1 MAYLSTIIW
10 LECMVGVWMGEVW
23 REKRMA
29 NQQAHY
35 HQVLPQLKE
44 AVISWKRK
52 LGQALY
58 MYLCK
63 KFTE

>member
-23 REKRMA
+23 REKRKA
-29 NQQAHY
+29 NQLETHY

-44 AVISWKRK
+44 AVISRKRK

-58 MYLCK
+58 LCK